1 MKQITPFGSTQDGR
15 DVAQITISSDEL
27 TVNILTLGS
36 VINDV
41 RLTGVAWPLTLGS
54 PEVVAYEGKM
64 SSFGSL
70 MGPVIN
76 RIKGC
81 SADID
86 GQIFTFEKHHSGDLT
101 QHSGSSGMHNQIW
114 NIADHGPGFVVL
126 KLALADGL
134 GGFPG
139 NREIE
144 LRYTVHQTTLS
155 MAVQATTDAPTPFN
169 PANHSYWSLDPTV
182 GFSGQ
187 TFQLQADDYSE
198 PDEDLM
204 PTGQILPVAGSQ
216 YDFRSGIRMA
226 GDSSQFFD
234 FNFCTSDDKRP
245 LRPVATLTGIQGVR
259 MEMATTECGLQV
271 YDGGTI
277 HAPDYDNHHGAPYGA
292 YAALALEAQSW
303 PGSLAHSHF
312 PNIILRP
319 GSEYKQI
326 TSWTFSAEGLR

>member
-1 MKQITPFGSTQDGR
+1 
-15 DVAQITISSDEL
+15 
-27 TVNILTLGS
+27 
-36 VINDV
+36 
-41 RLTGVAWPLTLGS
+41 
-54 PEVVAYEGKM
+54 M

-144 LRYTVHQTTLS
+144 LRYTVHQATLS

-187 TFQLQADDYSE
+187 TFQLQADHYSE

-216 YDFRSGIRMA
+216 YDFRSGIKMA
-226 GDSSQFFD
+226 GDASQFFD
-234 FNFCTSDDKRP
+234 LNLCISDSKRP
-245 LRPVATLTGIQGVR
+245 LRPVATLTGTQGVR
-259 MEMATTECGLQV
+259 MEVATTECGLQV

-277 HAPDYDNHHGAPYGA
+277 HAPDYGTHHGAPYGA

-303 PGSLAHSHF
+303 PGSLAHAHF

-319 GSEYKQI
+319 TKQYEQI
-326 TSWTFSAEGLR
+326 TSWTFSAEGLG

>member
-1 MKQITPFGSTQDGR
+1 MKQITPFGSTQDGC

-54 PEVVAYEGKM
+54 SEVAAYEGKM

-144 LRYTVHQTTLS
+144 LRYTVHQATLS

-187 TFQLQADDYSE
+187 TFQLQADHYSE

-216 YDFRSGIRMA
+216 YDFRSGIKMA
-226 GDSSQFFD
+226 GDASQFFD
-234 FNFCTSDDKRP
+234 LNLCISDSKRP
-245 LRPVATLTGIQGVR
+245 LRPVATLTGTQGVR
-259 MEMATTECGLQV
+259 MEVATTECGLQV

-277 HAPDYDNHHGAPYGA
+277 HAPDYGTHHGAPYGA

-303 PGSLAHSHF
+303 PGSLAHAHF

-319 GSEYKQI
+319 TKQYEQI
-326 TSWTFSAEGLR
+326 TSWTFSAEGLG

>member
-1 MKQITPFGSTQDGR
+1 VKQITPFGSTQDGC

-54 PEVVAYEGKM
+54 SEVAAYEGKM

-144 LRYTVHQTTLS
+144 LRYTVHQATLS

-187 TFQLQADDYSE
+187 TFQLQADHYSE

-216 YDFRSGIRMA
+216 YDFRSGIKMA
-226 GDSSQFFD
+226 GDASQFFD
-234 FNFCTSDDKRP
+234 LNLCISTAS
-245 LRPVATLTGIQGVR
+245 V
-259 MEMATTECGLQV
+259 
-271 YDGGTI
+271 
-277 HAPDYDNHHGAPYGA
+277 H
-292 YAALALEAQSW
+292 
-303 PGSLAHSHF
+303 
-312 PNIILRP
+312 
-319 GSEYKQI
+319 
-326 TSWTFSAEGLR
+326 